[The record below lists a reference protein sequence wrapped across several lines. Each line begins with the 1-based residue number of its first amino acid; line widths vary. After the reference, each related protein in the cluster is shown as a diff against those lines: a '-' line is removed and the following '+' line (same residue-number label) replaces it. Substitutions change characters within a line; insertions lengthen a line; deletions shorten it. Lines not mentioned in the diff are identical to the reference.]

1 MADRISYVGL
11 DVHKES
17 IVVAVASSG
26 LRGEVREYGRIANTT
41 TALDR
46 LLRKFGGDGVTLR
59 FCYEAGPCGYGIQR
73 RLSAQGHECI
83 VVAPSL
89 IPKRAGDR
97 VKTDRRD
104 AASLAKLHRAGEL
117 TAVWVPD
124 TAHEAMRDL
133 VRARLDAVHAVRR
146 ARQQLSGFLLRQGCH
161 YGRPAWIKLHRRW
174 LAGLKFA
181 QAVHHLVLE
190 DYIAAVEAAAARRDR
205 LTAQIEA
212 MLPGWALAP
221 VVAALQTMR
230 GMALVNAATLI
241 AELGDLSRFGNPRQL
256 MAYLGLVPS
265 EHSSG
270 ASVRRGGITKAG
282 NSAARRLLI
291 EASWSYRFPARLS
304 RELLLRQ
311 ENQPKTIRDIAWK
324 GQVRLCARYRKL
336 ARTGKPANVVTSAV
350 ARELAGFVWAIARQ
364 VAVTQADRG
373 NRVSASRRRH
383 RTIEHALYGQGWRHG
398 RGQENPRIHYLPD
411 RDPMQVSRLRQLR
424 DASTVMRFRPAHQSL
439 INRRFN
445 DRASCLARKS
455 PKLALC
461 RKPRIHAP
469 AT

>member
-1 MADRISYVGL
+1 MQDRITYIGL
-11 DVHKES
+11 DVHKDGV
-17 IVVAVASSG
+17 VVAMAEAG
-26 LRGEVREYGRIANTT
+26 IRGEVREYGRIANTAA
-41 TALDR
+41 ALDR
-46 LLRKFGGDGVTLR
+46 LMRKLGDGGVRLR

-73 RLSAQGHECI
+73 HLSTHGHECV

-97 VKTDRRD
+97 IKTDRRD
-104 AASLAKLHRAGEL
+104 ASSLARLHRAGEL

-124 TAHEAMRDL
+124 PGHEAMRDL
-133 VRARLDAVHAVRR
+133 VRARLDAVHALRR

-161 YGRPAWIKLHRRW
+161 YGRPAWTKLHRRW
-174 LAGLKFA
+174 LANLKFD

-212 MLPGWALAP
+212 MLPDWTLAP

-241 AELGDLSRFGNPRQL
+241 AELGDLSRFANPRQL

-270 ASVRRGGITKAG
+270 TSIKRGGLTKAG

-291 EASWSYRFPARLS
+291 EAAWCYRFPARVS

-311 ENQPKTIRDIAWK
+311 ESQPKPIREIAWK
-324 GQVRLCARYRKL
+324 AQLRLCARYRKL
-336 ARTGKPANVVTSAV
+336 ARAGKPANIVTAAI
-350 ARELAGFVWAIARQ
+350 ARELTGFIWAIARQ
-364 VAVTQADRG
+364 VPVTAG
-373 NRVSASRRRH
+373 
-383 RTIEHALYGQGWRHG
+383 
-398 RGQENPRIHYLPD
+398 
-411 RDPMQVSRLRQLR
+411 
-424 DASTVMRFRPAHQSL
+424 
-439 INRRFN
+439 
-445 DRASCLARKS
+445 
-455 PKLALC
+455 
-461 RKPRIHAP
+461 
-469 AT
+469 